1 MLTDFPSRHIGPRDD
16 QIQEMLSELGFS
28 SLEDLSNKI
37 IPKNILFDSMMDI
50 PNNMSEPETIN
61 RLREFANM
69 NSVYNS
75 FIGMGYYGTFLPA
88 VIQRNIFENPGW
100 YTQYTPYQAEISQG
114 RLEALLNFQTMVSDM
129 TELPMANASLLDEAT
144 AAAEAMLMFYNNT
157 KNNEKRVFLVSEK

>member
-1 MLTDFPSRHIGPRDD
+1 MLTDFPSRHIGPRND

-75 FIGMGYYGTFLPA
+75 FVGMGY
-88 VIQRNIFENPGW
+88 
-100 YTQYTPYQAEISQG
+100 
-114 RLEALLNFQTMVSDM
+114 
-129 TELPMANASLLDEAT
+129 
-144 AAAEAMLMFYNNT
+144 
-157 KNNEKRVFLVSEK
+157 